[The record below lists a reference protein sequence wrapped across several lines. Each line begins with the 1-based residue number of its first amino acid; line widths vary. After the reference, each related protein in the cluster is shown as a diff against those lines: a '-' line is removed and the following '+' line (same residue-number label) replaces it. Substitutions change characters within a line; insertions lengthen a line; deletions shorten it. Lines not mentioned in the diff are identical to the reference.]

1 MASEDTASKT
11 QGFMKT
17 IVEEL
22 HNMARSETV
31 IGEAIKVGNTTI
43 VPVVKVC
50 VGFGA
55 GGGEGGGE
63 GPSGEAGKI
72 GRGQGVGQGGGGG
85 VKVEPIAFLT
95 VVGEEV
101 RLLSVGKRFS
111 MDRWVE
117 TVPDVI
123 EAIKGAAKKTTPEK
137 K

>member
-1 MASEDTASKT
+1 MAEDTASKT

-17 IVEEL
+17 IVDEL
-22 HNMARSETV
+22 RNMARSETV
-31 IGEAIKVGNTTI
+31 IGEPITVGNATI

-63 GPSGEAGKI
+63 GPSGETGKI
-72 GRGQGVGQGGGGG
+72 GSGQGVGQGGGGG
-85 VKVEPIAFLT
+85 VKIEPVAFLT
-95 VVGEEV
+95 VVGDDV
-101 RLLSVGKRFS
+101 RLLSVGKRLS

-123 EAIKGAAKKTTPEK
+123 EAIKGATGKEKAPKK
-137 K
+137 

>member
-1 MASEDTASKT
+1 MAEDTSSKT

-17 IVEEL
+17 IVDEL
-22 HNMARSETV
+22 RNMARSETV
-31 IGEAIKVGNTTI
+31 IGEPITVGNATI

-63 GPSGEAGKI
+63 GPSGETGKI
-72 GRGQGVGQGGGGG
+72 GHGQGVGQGGGGG
-85 VKVEPIAFLT
+85 VKIEPVAFLT
-95 VVGEEV
+95 IVGDDV
-101 RLLSVGKRFS
+101 RLLSVGKRLS

-123 EAIKGAAKKTTPEK
+123 EAIKGATSKEKAPKK
-137 K
+137 